1 MRFHPVR
8 RAPLMLVLLSAAC
21 GLGGAGSTAT
31 TASTVDPVGQT
42 AQAAPVGSSST
53 ATTPTTVLS
62 DATATTF
69 AAATTTVSPHARPE
83 WLGSRVLPR
92 RDDEFGEVQ
101 PTPPELQRR
110 QFLTLDLL
118 PPPPTED
125 YIATQSPLPD
135 DVLAR
140 SSWSPDCPVAI
151 DQLTYLTMTHWGF
164 DGRVHT
170 GEMIVNASVAED
182 IVRVF
187 RQLFEVHFP
196 IEQMRVIDDFEID
209 LPPTGDGND
218 TTSFVC
224 RPAVG
229 SGSWSQHAFG
239 LAVDINPFHNPY
251 LKGDLVLPELASYY
265 VDRARA
271 EPGMV
276 NGGDAVVT
284 AFAEIGWKWGGDWNS
299 LKDWMHFS
307 LNGR

>member
-1 MRFHPVR
+1 MF
-8 RAPLMLVLLSAAC
+8 AAAC
-21 GLGGAGSTAT
+21 GLATGESST
-31 TASTVDPVGQT
+31 TAAPATGPSTVVSTTLSPP
-42 AQAAPVGSSST
+42 APVPST
-53 ATTPTTVLS
+53 SATTPATIPATV
-62 DATATTF
+62 
-69 AAATTTVSPHARPE
+69 TTVSPYARPA
-83 WLGSRVLPR
+83 WLGTRVLPL
-92 RDDEFGEVQ
+92 RDDAFGEVQ
-101 PTPPELQRR
+101 PTPPELQHR

-118 PPPPTED
+118 PPPLTEE
-125 YIATQSPLPD
+125 YIATQGPVPD

-140 SSWSPDCPVAI
+140 SSWSPDCPVTVDELA
-151 DQLTYLTMTHWGF
+151 YLTMTHWGF
-164 DGRVHT
+164 DGAVHT
-170 GEMIVNASVAED
+170 GEMIVNAAVADD

-187 RQLFEVHFP
+187 GRLFDARFP
-196 IEQMRVIDDFEID
+196 IEQMRVIDAFEID

-265 VDRARA
+265 IDRDRD

-276 NGGDAVVT
+276 HRGDAVVR
-284 AFAEIGWKWGGDWNS
+284 AFAEIGWQWGGDWTT

-307 LNGR
+307 QNGR